1 MPCSSTRSTL
11 ATNAPSVRVM
21 EARIVRFAQGK
32 NASYPT
38 RIATARRRTSSSGH
52 DCASGVR
59 EYTRRAA
66 GAALASP
73 GAIAVSATP
82 HMAPTVF
89 ARPEDTRQPYT
100 ADRPD

>member
-1 MPCSSTRSTL
+1 
-11 ATNAPSVRVM
+11 M